1 MGVLD
6 TTYTFTA
13 TDVVTSAKL
22 NNVIDQTTFTATA
35 ITGTTLALLSGQ
47 LKVNAQGITPM
58 EVASGDYAINVTGS
72 SASCTGNAATATN
85 VAYTGL
91 TGTVPTWNQNTAGS
105 SASCTGNAA
114 TATNSNLLNSQ
125 NSSFYTNIPARLG
138 FTPVQ
143 QGGGNL
149 QYGNKIY
156 IGWSAAS
163 NLRLQVDSTDFGSN
177 FPISISG
184 NASSSSYATRA
195 ENGPVNGTFSCDHS
209 ANNSRIVVAG
219 FSPNSQGN
227 GIYFNAAASTAAA
240 CLFDLN
246 GTNKGAINITANG
259 VNFFSQSSD
268 YRLKTDYLPIENA
281 VNRIDSL
288 NPVNFKWIEDGTR
301 DEGFIAHEL
310 QDVVPSAV
318 SGEKDEVDSD
328 NNPVMQKIDRT
339 HLIPLLTAA
348 IQELSARVKALE
360 AAAI

>member
-22 NNVIDQTTFTATA
+22 NNVIDQTTFTSNAVAT
-35 ITGTTLALLSGQ
+35 GNTTLAVTASGQ
-47 LKVNAQGITPM
+47 LKVNSNGITPN
-58 EVASGDYAINVTGS
+58 EVSNGNYAINVTGS
-72 SASCTGNAATATN
+72 SASCTGNAAT
-85 VAYTGL
+85 
-91 TGTVPTWNQNTAGS
+91 S
-105 SASCTGNAA
+105 SSCTGNSA
-114 TATNSNLLNSQ
+114 TATNATNATLANKASVLSN
-125 NSSFYTNIPARLG
+125 G
-138 FTPVQ
+138 
-143 QGGGNL
+143 
-149 QYGNKIY
+149 
-156 IGWSAAS
+156 
-163 NLRLQVDSTDFGSN
+163 GSN
-177 FPISISG
+177 GNSMQFNYAGQSG
-184 NASSSSYATRA
+184 QPTWVWGSNDVSLGQNNYVWNPSNFNVAYATRA
-195 ENGPVNGTFSCDHS
+195 ANGPADGTFYLSHS
-209 ANNSRIVVAG
+209 ANNAKMYIGG
-219 FSPNSQGN
+219 FSPNSQGY
-227 GIYFNAAASTAAA
+227 GIQFNALAATAAA

-246 GTNKGAINITANG
+246 NVNKGAINITATG

-310 QDVVPSAV
+310 QAVVPSAV

-348 IQELSARVKALE
+348 IQELSARVKSLE
-360 AAAI
+360 SAVI